1 MRLYIMRTAFQSF
14 QAAANLST
22 QYNACELQAVL
33 DTWEWWHNTAHST
46 ELLEAADGELERVH
60 NLEVFE
66 AFQSSFD
73 SEGIE
78 GFSEVA
84 FDPATGR
91 EVSVDDLLEL
101 IELIEAG
108 Y

>member
-1 MRLYIMRTAFQSF
+1 MRTAFQSF
-14 QAAANLST
+14 QACNNLSN
-22 QYNACELQAVL
+22 QYNACEVQAIR
-33 DTWEWWHNTAHST
+33 DTWEWWHNTAHSDDLVT
-46 ELLEAADGELERVH
+46 AATSELERVRT
-60 NLEVFE
+60 LETLE

-73 SEGIE
+73 SEGVE

-101 IELIEAG
+101 IELLEAG